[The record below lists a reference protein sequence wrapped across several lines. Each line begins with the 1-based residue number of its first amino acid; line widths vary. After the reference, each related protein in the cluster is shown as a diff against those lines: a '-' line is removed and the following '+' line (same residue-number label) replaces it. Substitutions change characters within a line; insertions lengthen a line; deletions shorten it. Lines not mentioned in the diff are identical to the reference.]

1 VRGVAFTAE
10 DRLRAAVIETLMT
23 ALAADIGAL
32 SRAHGFPEAHL
43 DGAFAAI
50 DALAADGLAD
60 RSGRLVTIPAEARLF
75 MRTVAACFD
84 A

>member
-1 VRGVAFTAE
+1 
-10 DRLRAAVIETLMT
+10 MT

-50 DALAADGLAD
+50 DALAADGLAE

-84 A
+84 AYLAPSAQPRHAQAV